1 MMLLLLVDAFRDHAA
16 AFEHME
22 IPGFRQVPLLA
33 SPVTLGELVAQTVHP
48 LAQKPSLVTDLRHD
62 VVWSSCGT
70 RLAARRAAEAS
81 KRILV
86 SGLDR
91 ERSAQL

>member
-16 AFEHME
+16 AFEYME

-33 SPVTLGELVAQTVHP
+33 SLITLGELVAQTVHP
-48 LAQKPSLVTDLRHD
+48 LAQMPSLGSDLHHD
-62 VVWSSCGT
+62 VVWSTCGT